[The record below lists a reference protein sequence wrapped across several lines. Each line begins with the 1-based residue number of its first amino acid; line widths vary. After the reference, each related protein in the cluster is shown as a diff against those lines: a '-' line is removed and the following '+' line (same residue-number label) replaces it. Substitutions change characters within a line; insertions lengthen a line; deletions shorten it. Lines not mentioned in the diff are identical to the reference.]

1 MITSK
6 HYREDRAN
14 RENLIKKIGMGN
26 EIATF
31 TIDRNHPNGAELHTV
46 TDTGIIII
54 RNERTHKMITK
65 LIARPNQIKRYFG
78 RNLQGLEKVLE
89 LAKNHQKLGYN
100 LA

>member
-1 MITSK
+1 MTSQ
-6 HYREDRAN
+6 HYLNDRTN
-14 RENLIKKIGMGN
+14 RENLIKKIGIGH

-31 TIDRNHPNGAELHTV
+31 LVDKNHPNGKELHTV
-46 TDTGIIII
+46 TDTGIIVI

-78 RNLQGLEKVLE
+78 ENLKGLEKVLE
-89 LAKNHQKLGYN
+89 LARQHQELGYN